1 LGIENHELFRTFY
14 EFIMIN
20 SKTKNSRY
28 GFNKGLTPD
37 KVGLLMGLF
46 LLLLLPLLVRHN
58 DYILQ
63 VFTHALLLATLA
75 LAWNILGL
83 SGSISLGH
91 AAFFGS
97 GAYASALLSLDLG
110 LSLWITIPLAGFIA
124 TGLGFIMGLICMR
137 LRGAYFALA
146 TLAFIEIPRVITDNW
161 DEVTRGSLGL
171 VGLPGFPSLNPGT
184 GHVDFYYGF
193 TTSYY
198 LVFIYFLLLLGLVGF
213 IFRSNLGLALQAIRE
228 EEIASQAVGIDADR
242 LRLFSMLLSAFFT
255 GISGAC
261 YAHLVRYINPGLVY
275 GLHFSAIPMIFAIC
289 GGRFSII
296 GPALAALI
304 IYPLDQF
311 IFHPLIPTGHEFLY
325 GAVLIFAVLFMPAG
339 FWGSIQKTTN

>member
-1 LGIENHELFRTFY
+1 
-14 EFIMIN
+14 MIHSITKSPSIRN
-20 SKTKNSRY
+20 KDSKIYT
-28 GFNKGLTPD
+28 
-37 KVGLLMGLF
+37 VGLWMVLF
-46 LLLLLPLLVRHN
+46 LLLLLPVVIRHN

-63 VFTHALLLATLA
+63 VVTHALLLATLA
-75 LAWNILGL
+75 LAWNILGA

-97 GAYASALLSLDLG
+97 GAYASALLSLNLG
-110 LSLWITIPLAGFIA
+110 VSLWITIPLAGFMA

-146 TLAFIEIPRVITDNW
+146 TLAFIELPRVITDNW
-161 DEVTRGSLGL
+161 DELTRGSLGL
-171 VGLPGFPSLNPGT
+171 VGLPGFPSLNLGPW
-184 GHVDFYYGF
+184 HMDFGSSI
-193 TTSYY
+193 TASYY
-198 LVFIYFLLLLGLVGF
+198 LMIIYFLVLLALVGF

-228 EEIASQAVGIDADR
+228 EEIASQAVGIQADS
-242 LRLFSMLLSAFFT
+242 LRMLSMLLSAFFT

-261 YAHLVRYINPGLVY
+261 YAHLVGYINPALVY
-275 GLHFSAIPMIFAIC
+275 GIHFSAIPMIFAIC
-289 GGRFSII
+289 GGRFTII

-311 IFHPLIPTGHEFLY
+311 IFHPLIPAGHEFLY

-339 FWGSIQKTTN
+339 LWGSLHRTTRRTLRAN

>member
-1 LGIENHELFRTFY
+1 
-14 EFIMIN
+14 MIN
-20 SKTKNSRY
+20 STTKNSRH

-37 KVGLLMGLF
+37 KVSLLMGLF

-63 VFTHALLLATLA
+63 VFTHAMLLATLA

-171 VGLPGFPSLNPGT
+171 VGLPGFPSLNLGSW
-184 GHVDFYYGF
+184 HIDFYSSF
-193 TTSYY
+193 TASYY

-213 IFRSNLGLALQAIRE
+213 IFRSNLCLALQAIRE
-228 EEIASQAVGIDADR
+228 EEIASEAVGISANSF
-242 LRLFSMLLSAFFT
+242 RLFSMLLSAFFT

-289 GGRFSII
+289 GGRFTII

-311 IFHPLIPTGHEFLY
+311 IFHPLIPAGHEFLY

-339 FWGSIQKTTN
+339 FWGSIHRTTN